1 MLIKNNRVLKQ
12 TKFENKEKGIQTF
25 VEEHIPEIL
34 GDEYE
39 FVCTEFSVGD
49 FRVDSLVFNKETKSF
64 IIIED
69 KNVQCKSL
77 LAQGLTYLKVLKDRK
92 EAFILKYND
101 VKKMN
106 YNLNDIDLSQSRV
119 MFFSTYYDKYEL
131 YSADYENL
139 PFDFY
144 KITKYEDDII
154 DIEKIANRSKMKIDK
169 SIVNSSENNSDL
181 TKEIVNY
188 TEDYHLN
195 YYNVPEINNCYNK
208 LKERIL
214 ELGDIDTEF
223 KKIYIAFKGRKNIV
237 DVEIYKK
244 FIQLTV
250 NIKKD
255 TIKDP
260 NQVMKCYISDD
271 GKSIGHHGNGD
282 YYFCIYNEDDID
294 KVMPI
299 IKQSYEINKK

>member
-1 MLIKNNRVLKQ
+1 MIIKNNKVLKQ
-12 TKFENKEKGIQTF
+12 TKFENNEKGIQTF

-34 GDEYE
+34 GEEYE

-92 EAFILKYND
+92 EAFILKYNE
-101 VKKMN
+101 VKNMN

-119 MFFSTYYDKYEL
+119 MFFSPYYDKYEL

-154 DIEKIANRSKMKIDK
+154 DIEKIANNSKIRIDK
-169 SIVNSSENNSDL
+169 SIVSSSINNSDI
-181 TKEIVNY
+181 TKEIINY

-195 YYNVPEINNCYNK
+195 YYNVPDINNCYNK

-214 ELGDIDTEF
+214 ELGDIDVDF
-223 KKIYIAFKGRKNIV
+223 KKTYIAFKGRKNIAE
-237 DVEIYKK
+237 VEIYKK
-244 FIQLTV
+244 FIQVTI
-250 NIKKD
+250 NIREGELD
-255 TIKDP
+255 DP
-260 NQVMKCYISDD
+260 NHIMSCYISED
-271 GKSIGHHGNGD
+271 GKIIGHHGNGD
-282 YYFCIYNEDDID
+282 YYFSISNEDDID
-294 KVMPI
+294 LIMPF